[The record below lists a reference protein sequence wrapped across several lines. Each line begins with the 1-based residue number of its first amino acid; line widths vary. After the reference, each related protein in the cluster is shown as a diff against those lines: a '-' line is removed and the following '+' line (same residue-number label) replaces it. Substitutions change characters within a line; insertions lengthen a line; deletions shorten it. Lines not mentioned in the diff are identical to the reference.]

1 MLSKLLS
8 THDFANHDEFPKDV
22 RALCDMSLDALAR
35 LPEYVVRAQLAST
48 RAEADDVSE
57 CAASD
62 LGFPKAQVDRAID
75 VARFFLR
82 EFTPRGEAEK
92 DTPEAIVAD
101 LEEIFAIPGEKKDAI
116 RTLLQELQVR
126 ADDELR
132 LALLQ
137 HAHAEE
143 TLPILEA
150 VSTKVDFRAVF
161 DEYYKYEEDVSGF
174 SPAFL
179 GTVPLGIVSLSIR
192 GGERE
197 KVPLQL
203 SKRTLQIL
211 IDHLVALQKQ
221 MAIAEKH
228 ISCTEE

>member
-1 MLSKLLS
+1 MQSKLFS
-8 THDFANHDEFPKDV
+8 THDLANSDELPKDI
-22 RALCDMSLDALAR
+22 RALCDMSVDALAR
-35 LPEYVVRAQLAST
+35 LPDYVVRAQLVPT

-57 CAASD
+57 RAASD
-62 LGFPKAQVDRAID
+62 LGLPKAQVDRAID

-92 DTPEAIVAD
+92 DTPEALVAD
-101 LEEIFAIPGEKKDAI
+101 LEGILAIPGDKKEAI
-116 RTLLQELQVR
+116 TALLQQLQAR

-132 LALLQ
+132 LVLLQ
-137 HAHAEE
+137 RAHAEA
-143 TLPILEA
+143 TLPILAA
-150 VSTKVDFRAVF
+150 VSTQVDFRAVF
-161 DEYYKYEEDVSGF
+161 DEDYKYEEDVSDF

-192 GGERE
+192 GGEKE
-197 KVPLQL
+197 KVSLQL

-221 MAIAEKH
+221 MAIAEKD
-228 ISCTEE
+228 IGCAE